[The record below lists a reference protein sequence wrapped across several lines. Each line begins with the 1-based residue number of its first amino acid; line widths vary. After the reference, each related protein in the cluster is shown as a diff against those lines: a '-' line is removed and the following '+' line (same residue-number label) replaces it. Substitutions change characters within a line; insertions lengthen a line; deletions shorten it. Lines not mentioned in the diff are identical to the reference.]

1 MAVETLEPSTFPRF
15 EALVEL
21 IIDYALV
28 LIDFVAVIII
38 GSAIFVT
45 LIYFLKHFKKIL
57 DSNSLETQTIRIR
70 LGKMLLIGL
79 DVLIAADVLKT
90 IVHHGLVDLLVLA
103 VIVSI
108 RIVITWILSKETGS
122 EF

>member
-1 MAVETLEPSTFPRF
+1 MAVETLDPSTFPIF
-15 EALVEL
+15 ENLVEL
-21 IIDYALV
+21 IIDYVLV

-38 GSAIFVT
+38 GAAIFLT
-45 LIYFLKHFKKIL
+45 LIYFVKHFKTIL
-57 DSNSLETQTIRIR
+57 DSNSTDAQTIRIR

-90 IVHHGLVDLLVLA
+90 VVHHGLLDLLVLA
-103 VIVSI
+103 VIVAI

>member
-1 MAVETLEPSTFPRF
+1 MAVDTLEPSTFPRF

-38 GSAIFVT
+38 ASAIFLT

-57 DSNSLETQTIRIR
+57 DSNSPEPQKIRIR

-103 VIVSI
+103 VIVAI